1 MISKSILASDEISF
15 IKKRYPMVD
24 CDNLEIPVMGMATIT
39 SLEYLESSL
48 KFDIEN
54 RRFEKYQDPS
64 SAFNTCLSIKKKIDC
79 YRKKDKDC
87 IETEESTMKKTEER
101 SFDIYSEQYVSLKGK
116 IKDGCLA
123 LESNVYGEDYDSEK
137 FYDFSKEETE
147 KLFDLISLENF
158 IELCRREHLVGM
170 EKYLSDNQISYRSF
184 TY

>member
-24 CDNLEIPVMGMATIT
+24 CDNLEMPVMGMATIT

-54 RRFEKYQDPS
+54 RRFDKYQDPS
-64 SAFNTCLSIKKKIDC
+64 SAFDTCLSIKKKIDC
-79 YRKKDKDC
+79 YRKKDKDF
-87 IETEESTMKKTEER
+87 TETEER

-123 LESNVYGEDYDSEK
+123 LESNVYGKDYDNEK

-170 EKYLSDNQISYRSF
+170 EKFLSDNQINYRSF